1 MNDEL
6 YHYGVLGMKW
16 GKRKSSYSSTGLR
29 SAMARRSNEKVDAG
43 FKKWKENSIKRAD
56 AIERG
61 KKPMY
66 QEGLMKVTKA
76 IKVLKSNTK
85 AILSHIRKL

>member
-1 MNDEL
+1 MSDEL

-56 AIERG
+56 AIELG
-61 KKPMY
+61 KKS
-66 QEGLMKVTKA
+66 QRVEKGL
-76 IKVLKSNTK
+76 
-85 AILSHIRKL
+85 RKQQG